1 MLTLVFFR
9 VFFYT
14 NFLFSIL
21 SFHIGCF
28 FYIIVSRSH
37 HWTADLRSQH
47 RFFFFFKKIN
57 SLQFCP
63 LDLGCFRF
71 EIRIFFLTCF
81 ILSYLIRMIRVM
93 EFGWFVRFAGF
104 FVPFCLLTFF
114 LFNHST
120 LDLLRIELYYFLS
133 AFY

>member
-47 RFFFFFKKIN
+47 RFFFLKKIN

-120 LDLLRIELYYFLS
+120 LDLLRIELYYFLFT
-133 AFY
+133 FY

>member
-47 RFFFFFKKIN
+47 RFFFLKKIN

-81 ILSYLIRMIRVM
+81 ILSYLIHMIRVM
-93 EFGWFVRFAGF
+93 EFGWFARFAGF

-120 LDLLRIELYYFLS
+120 LDLLRIELYYFLF